1 MSSSKRQQTAAKRQR
16 EQALKE
22 RRAFKLAKKEARRAK
37 AADGDPAEPS
47 LQETDDP
54 PAAPPAQTD

>member
-37 AADGDPAEPS
+37 AADGDPTEPS